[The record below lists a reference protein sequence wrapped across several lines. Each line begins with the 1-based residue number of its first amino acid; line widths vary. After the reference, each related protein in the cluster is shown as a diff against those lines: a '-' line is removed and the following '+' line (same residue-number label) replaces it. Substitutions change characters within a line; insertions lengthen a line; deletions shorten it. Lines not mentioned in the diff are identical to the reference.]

1 MWVGAGGSGW
11 EWVGV
16 GGSKWEWMGVDGSE
30 SENVL
35 VQPLTRLRLG
45 SSHIYV
51 NISLDITSEIMLVRY
66 VHLFCKSKVRN
77 VIFYATKV
85 TSTFGQLF

>member
-11 EWVGV
+11 EWVGL

-35 VQPLTRLRLG
+35 VQPFTRLRLG

-51 NISLDITSEIMLVRY
+51 NISLGITSEIMLVRY

-77 VIFYATKV
+77 IIFYATKV

>member
-1 MWVGAGGSGW
+1 MWVGGGW
-11 EWVGV
+11 
-16 GGSKWEWMGVDGSE
+16 GGRKWEWMGVDGSE

-45 SSHIYV
+45 SSHIYM

-77 VIFYATKV
+77 IIFYATKV